1 MQVFLRGRGDRQPFP
16 RVFGR
21 IKREVQAPEMK
32 NLYAERRAVANELR
46 KRLGQLIA
54 QYTPAVGEK
63 TAEKTGLDPVLM
75 ERLKSLG
82 YVAVSGGDDQVL
94 TDRNLP
100 DPKDRVQVYELVSDA
115 LTDSQ
120 HGRYAAS
127 IAKLKQAQ
135 KTEGD
140 SIPIHYLLA
149 LNYYRQ
155 KDFPT
160 AIEEFHAVLKLS
172 PSYTLANYYLGLSYA
187 ETGNWEQAIKSLQR
201 TVELDPTN
209 FSAAFN
215 MGAAY
220 VKQGQIDKAETAFE
234 QSVKVNPNYAQGH
247 EALGEIFLYQGKLDE
262 AIASL
267 RMALEIEPGYAK
279 ARQAL
284 VKALQAKGLHQEA
297 EKEVRKGAGNGS
309 KP

>member
-1 MQVFLRGRGDRQPFP
+1 MQVILRGRGDRQPFP

-21 IKREVQAPEMK
+21 IKREVQAREMK

-46 KRLGQLIA
+46 TRLGQLIA
-54 QYTPAVGEK
+54 QYTPAVGGK
-63 TAEKTGLDPVLM
+63 TADKTGLDPVLM

-82 YVAVSGGDDQVL
+82 HVAVSGGDDEVL

-100 DPKDRVQVYELVSDA
+100 DPEDRVQVYELVSDA

-120 HGRYAAS
+120 HGR
-127 IAKLKQAQ
+127 
-135 KTEGD
+135 
-140 SIPIHYLLA
+140 
-149 LNYYRQ
+149 
-155 KDFPT
+155 
-160 AIEEFHAVLKLS
+160 
-172 PSYTLANYYLGLSYA
+172 
-187 ETGNWEQAIKSLQR
+187 
-201 TVELDPTN
+201 
-209 FSAAFN
+209 
-215 MGAAY
+215 
-220 VKQGQIDKAETAFE
+220 
-234 QSVKVNPNYAQGH
+234 YAQGH

-297 EKEVRKGAGNGS
+297 EKEVRKGGGNGS